1 VRHRLSRGGNRR
13 INRVLHIMA
22 TVQLRNPT
30 EGRDYFDRTKARCKT
45 SNEAMRCLQRRLSDI
60 VFRTMVND
68 AARQMATSPGGQRGD
83 DSDSSA
89 TGSQPHTGTSDKPLP
104 GPAAT
109 QPRTPLPAAS

>member
-1 VRHRLSRGGNRR
+1 MRHRLSRGGNRQ

-30 EGRDYFDRTKARCKT
+30 EGRDYFDRTRARGKT
-45 SNEAMRCLQRRLSDI
+45 SNEAMRCIKRRLSDI

-68 AARQMATSPGGQRGD
+68 AAQHMATSPGGQRGN

-89 TGSQPHTGTSDKPLP
+89 AGSQPHTNSSDKPLP
-104 GPAAT
+104 EPATA
-109 QPRTPLPAAS
+109 QPRTALPAAS